1 MLKLIELFTQNLYF
15 RVSISLW
22 GLNMTETVAK
32 YTIKIKNDREQ
43 AEKILE
49 QIDELMIWF
58 ENLFPSM
65 QVEI

>member
-1 MLKLIELFTQNLYF
+1 
-15 RVSISLW
+15 
-22 GLNMTETVAK
+22 MTETLAK

-58 ENLFPSM
+58 ENLFPNM

>member
-1 MLKLIELFTQNLYF
+1 
-15 RVSISLW
+15 
-22 GLNMTETVAK
+22 MTETVAK

-58 ENLFPSM
+58 ENLFPTM